1 MRGRSGVFP
10 FQILCLYPHQTLT
23 PSLLPGSGTSTPL
36 LGVFFCSSW
45 WMVCNFMF
53 RSSCCAPAR
62 VVTLWIG
69 PLRGCPV
76 YVPTSH
82 LTTHCS
88 PYRSKRGSSWAIRLF
103 RCCSVWASC
112 CVSWASCCSGG
123 EGEKEGNGYS
133 ASAAPQ
139 LPTKQDFCKTH
150 LTAMIPSCLPLLGE
164 QEPHFSPAAQGGN
177 GDAATRLPTP
187 CLQSQ

>member
-82 LTTHCS
+82 LPHIALLTAQKGGPAGPS
-88 PYRSKRGSSWAIRLF
+88 D
-103 RCCSVWASC
+103 
-112 CVSWASCCSGG
+112 CSGVVPSG
-123 EGEKEGNGYS
+123 PAVVS
-133 ASAAPQ
+133 AGPAVALEVRERRRAMVTQLLLPPNSLPSKTSAK
-139 LPTKQDFCKTH
+139 PT
-150 LTAMIPSCLPLLGE
+150 
-164 QEPHFSPAAQGGN
+164 
-177 GDAATRLPTP
+177 
-187 CLQSQ
+187 